1 MKKTLSIIAVVIV
14 IILIFLTRGGT
25 KASVSIGAVLPVTGW
40 GAYWAE
46 PVSNGI
52 KLAVE
57 DIQKEYVLNLGKEGK
72 TLLVIATKKQ
82 ARDIVS
88 QIAKENEVLYVTNK
102 WVAGLLTNFSEI
114 SKNIKKMRTLRK
126 ERDEGAWSKFVKH
139 ERIKLEKQ
147 LNKIA
152 SIYEGIE
159 KLEKMP
165 DALFIIDIKQ
175 DSNSVIEAT
184 RQNIPTIAV
193 VDTNCNPHLV
203 DFPIPANDDAVSS
216 ITFLAQE
223 IIGAYVEGRSKVKK
237 EEKAN

>member
-1 MKKTLSIIAVVIV
+1 
-14 IILIFLTRGGT
+14 
-25 KASVSIGAVLPVTGW
+25 
-40 GAYWAE
+40 
-46 PVSNGI
+46 
-52 KLAVE
+52 
-57 DIQKEYVLNLGKEGK
+57 VLNLGKEGK

>member
-1 MKKTLSIIAVVIV
+1 MKKTDPSVLLEHGLHLGHRSQKIHPLSRTYIYKIDQGTSIIDLFKTAP
-14 IILIFLTRGGT
+14 LLD
-25 KASVSIGAVLPVTGW
+25 AA
-40 GAYWAE
+40 
-46 PVSNGI
+46 
-52 KLAVE
+52 
-57 DIQKEYVLNLGKEGK
+57 KEYVLNLGKEGK